1 MIWLLLFPLGCF
13 AGLIAGMTNMVT
25 VGLQHFLALGA
36 IVFCIGVYGMLT
48 RRNAIGVLMSVE
60 LMFNAVNITLVAFA
74 KYVTPADVTGQVIA
88 VFTIAVAAAEATVAL
103 AIVLL
108 IYTHHRAIDIDRI
121 NFMKW

>member
-1 MIWLLLFPLGCF
+1 ME
-13 AGLIAGMTNMVT
+13 T
-25 VGLQHFLALGA
+25 VGLQHFLALSA

-48 RRNAIGVLMSVE
+48 RRNAIGVLMSIE

-108 IYTHHRAIDIDRI
+108 IYQHHRGIDIDRI

>member
-1 MIWLLLFPLGCF
+1 MI
-13 AGLIAGMTNMVT
+13 GLD
-25 VGLQHFLALGA
+25 HYLALSA

-60 LMFNAVNITLVAFA
+60 LMFNAVNVTLVAFSR
-74 KYVTPADVTGQVIA
+74 YVTPEVITGQVIA

-108 IYTHHRAIDIDRI
+108 IYQHHRGIDVDRV
-121 NFMKW
+121 NLMKW

>member
-1 MIWLLLFPLGCF
+1 MI
-13 AGLIAGMTNMVT
+13 GLD
-25 VGLQHFLALGA
+25 HYLALSA

-60 LMFNAVNITLVAFA
+60 LMFNAVNITLVAFGR
-74 KYVTPADVTGQVIA
+74 YVTPEAVTGQVIA

-108 IYTHHRAIDIDRI
+108 IYQHHRGIDVDRV

>member
-1 MIWLLLFPLGCF
+1 MI
-13 AGLIAGMTNMVT
+13 GLN
-25 VGLQHFLALGA
+25 HYLALSV

-48 RRNAIGVLMSVE
+48 RRNAVGVLMSVE

-74 KYVTPADVTGQVIA
+74 RYITPGEITGQVIA
-88 VFTIAVAAAEATVAL
+88 IFTIAVAAAEATVAL

-108 IYTHHRAIDIDRI
+108 IYQHHKGIDVDRV

>member
-1 MIWLLLFPLGCF
+1 MI
-13 AGLIAGMTNMVT
+13 GLSHYM
-25 VGLQHFLALGA
+25 ALSA

-48 RRNAIGVLMSVE
+48 RRNAVAVLMSVE
-60 LMFNAVNITLVAFA
+60 LMFNSVNIALVACARF
-74 KYVTPADVTGQVIA
+74 VTPETVTGQAVA

-108 IYTHHRAIDIDRI
+108 IYQHHRGIDVDRV